1 MSNFPYQGLNP
12 GPLQWNH
19 GVLTTGHLGK
29 SYMTLQKFADPFLI
43 QGFQAPV
50 KYHPVSET
58 KQPLTKDLL
67 LLDAEFCWPGS
78 GVPKTEDRK
87 TPFVKYLEQTSTC
100 D

>member
-1 MSNFPYQGLNP
+1 MEPWSLNHWTP
-12 GPLQWNH
+12 GE
-19 GVLTTGHLGK
+19 VLYDFTELGK

-43 QGFQAPV
+43 QGFQASV